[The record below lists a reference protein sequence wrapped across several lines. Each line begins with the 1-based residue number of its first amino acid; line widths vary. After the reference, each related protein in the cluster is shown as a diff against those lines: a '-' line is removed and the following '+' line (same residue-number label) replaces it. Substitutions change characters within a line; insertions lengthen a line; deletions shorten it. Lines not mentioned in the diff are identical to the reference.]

1 VDSRVSRSPRSPRLE
16 RMFARTCAFDGCTH
30 QPKGASVEDTVR
42 WARWFL
48 AQYGEE
54 FPEAT

>member
-1 VDSRVSRSPRSPRLE
+1 
-16 RMFARTCAFDGCTH
+16 MFARTCAFDGCTH